1 MSSFESG
8 IPKHPA
14 LNELGTGSD
23 DATPI
28 TMSTIIQ
35 FLCGSRAAILKLATR
50 RDTFWL
56 GLVLVISAGFV
67 REYDRSDLLQNPWLV
82 LRPLIASV
90 GLSLVLF
97 PLVEFVAR
105 RRGATGGGFWG
116 RFRTFVS
123 LLWMTAPLAWIF
135 ILPVERVMSADE
147 ATITNLWFLG
157 VVNLWRVVLVARL
170 LAVLYVPR
178 ADEMVITGTIFL
190 VRVLVDTLS
199 ICYLGGDRLVMMVG
213 NNSGTLPGAFIVIRV
228 LSLFA
233 ILGVVTWPVW
243 FVATLAV
250 AFWEGA
256 EWSWAAR
263 PMASPQPISRGVKL
277 LAAAS
282 LLIWVVLLPLTQPE
296 HQRRFAQEQIR
307 RSQAAHETASD
318 DVGRSGGETLKRR

>member
-1 MSSFESG
+1 MNTSETVISEYEVTPDVGTDSG
-8 IPKHPA
+8 D
-14 LNELGTGSD
+14 T
-23 DATPI
+23 TPV
-28 TMSTIIQ
+28 TTSTIVQ
-35 FLCGSRAAILKLATR
+35 FLCGSRAAILKLASR

-56 GLVLVISAGFV
+56 GLVLVISAGFA
-67 REYDRSDLLQNPWLV
+67 REYDRSDLLQNPGLV

-105 RRGATGGGFWG
+105 RRGVMGGGFWG

-157 VVNLWRVVLVARL
+157 VVNLWRIVLVARL
-170 LAVLYVPR
+170 LAVLYVPQ
-178 ADEMVITGTIFL
+178 ADDMVVTGTIFL
-190 VRVLVDTLS
+190 VLLVVDTLS
-199 ICYLGGDRLVMMVG
+199 LCNLGGDRLVMMVG

-256 EWSWAAR
+256 EWSWTVR
-263 PMASPQPISRGVKL
+263 PTASPQQISRGVRL
-277 LAAAS
+277 VAAAS

-296 HQRRFAQEQIR
+296 HQRRFALEQIR
-307 RSQAAHETASD
+307 RSQVTHKTVSD
-318 DVGRSGGETLKRR
+318 IDGKLGAEALNRQ

>member
-1 MSSFESG
+1 M
-8 IPKHPA
+8 
-14 LNELGTGSD
+14 
-23 DATPI
+23 
-28 TMSTIIQ
+28 
-35 FLCGSRAAILKLATR
+35 
-50 RDTFWL
+50 
-56 GLVLVISAGFV
+56 LVISAGFV

-90 GLSLVLF
+90 GLSVVLF

-105 RRGATGGGFWG
+105 RRGVAGSGSWG

-170 LAVLYVPR
+170 LAVLYVPQ
-178 ADEMVITGTIFL
+178 ADDLVVTGTIFL
-190 VRVLVDTLS
+190 VLLVVDTLS
-199 ICYLGGDRLVMMVG
+199 LCNLGGDRLVMMVG

-233 ILGVVTWPVW
+233 ILGVITWPIW
-243 FVATLAV
+243 FVATLTV

-256 EWSWAAR
+256 EWSWTVR
-263 PMASPQPISRGVKL
+263 PTVSSRAFSGGVRV

-282 LLIWVVLLPLTQPE
+282 LLIWIVLLPLTQPE
-296 HQRRFAQEQIR
+296 HQRRYAQEQIR
-307 RSQAAHETASD
+307 RSQATHATAS
-318 DVGRSGGETLKRR
+318 GNSRQSHGEPLKRR